1 MSVPVSE
8 AGEKATAKRA
18 DARKNIAAIVEAAI
32 TCLARDPDVSINDI
46 AKAAGVGRVTLYGHF
61 ESRAALVAVVV
72 EHAMQQTDEELEA
85 LDLEGDPRAAL
96 GSLIEASW
104 RLTHRYGALVIA
116 AEQALPPDQVREAH
130 TKPIAR
136 WQRLLRRGR
145 KQGSFRQDMPLEWQ
159 VSLIQAILHGALA
172 AVHRGE
178 ITPDQAPALVRDSVL
193 GALTPPD
200 PRLRRTD

>member
-8 AGEKATAKRA
+8 AGEKTTAKRA

-32 TCLARDPDVSINDI
+32 TCLARDPDVSINEI

-61 ESRAALVAVVV
+61 ESRAALVSVVV
-72 EHAMQQTDEELEA
+72 EHAMQQTDEALEA
-85 LDLEGDPRAAL
+85 LDLDGDPRAAL

-116 AEQALPPDQVREAH
+116 AEQALPPEQVREAH

-178 ITPDQAPALVRDSVL
+178 ITPDQAPALVRDTVL
-193 GALTPPD
+193 GALTPPGSTT
-200 PRLRRTD
+200 PTD